1 MKLAM
6 LKPAAA
12 QARAVRAPAARVTCL
27 AVPEMLK
34 RATATV
40 GVSLAALA
48 LSGSALAAT
57 VKLGADNGE
66 RARGAA
72 HLARVMQMPGP
83 ARARS
88 SATRRDFRAD
98 RPRPPPRAKP
108 AAQIVARA
116 GCIPTRPP
124 PPPLTRSTLPPPLPT
139 GSPVFDPATVT
150 IAKGESITWVNN
162 VGFPHNIVF
171 DEDAV
176 PGGVNAE
183 ALGHEE
189 YLNAPGEKH
198 TVKFDTAGEYSYYC
212 EPHQGAGMVGKVIVQ

>member
-6 LKPAAA
+6 IKPSAA
-12 QARAVRAPAARVTCL
+12 QARVAARAPTAQMKVT
-27 AVPEMLK
+27 VPEFVK
-34 RATATV
+34 RAAATA

-66 RARGAA
+66 CVGMSCRCPALRAPDPPSRAVISAPIALGRLRAPKPRRNSPI
-72 HLARVMQMPGP
+72 ARRNSSAP
-83 ARARS
+83 ARRRS
-88 SATRRDFRAD
+88 PSRLHL
-98 RPRPPPRAKP
+98 PH
-108 AAQIVARA
+108 RA
-116 GCIPTRPP
+116 GS
-124 PPPLTRSTLPPPLPT
+124 L
-139 GSPVFDPATVT
+139 VFDPATVT

-198 TVKFDTAGEYSYYC
+198 TVKFDTAGEYGYYC

>member
-6 LKPAAA
+6 MKPAA
-12 QARAVRAPAARVTCL
+12 QARVAARAPTCMM
-27 AVPEMLK
+27 AVPEVLK
-34 RATATV
+34 RVATTAGV
-40 GVSLAALA
+40 GIAALA

-57 VKLGADNGE
+57 VKLGADNG
-66 RARGAA
+66 
-72 HLARVMQMPGP
+72 ARVQMPNGP

-88 SATRRDFRAD
+88 SYLRRDSRAD
-98 RPRPPPRAKP
+98 RHRSPLHAKP
-108 AAQIVARA
+108 VAQLADRA
-116 GCIPTRPP
+116 LKLAP
-124 PPPLTRSTLPPPLPT
+124 PPPLTHLHLPT
-139 GSPVFDPATVT
+139 GTSGSLAFDPPTVT
-150 IAKGESITWVNN
+150 IAKGESVTWVNN

-176 PGGVNAE
+176 PSGVNAE

-198 TVKFDTAGEYSYYC
+198 TVKFDTAGEYGYYC